1 MRFHRHDL
9 IFNLRPTSKISPE
22 NIFPNPA
29 GRLKIFSRI
38 PPAENIFPNPAGR
51 FFFLPNPADRPKLFA
66 RKLPSESRRPTEN
79 IFANPAGRP
88 KLFSE
93 SRRPAEF
100 IFPNPAGRSF
110 FPNPADRKMSVRK
123 CLSEKCP
130 FENFGSI
137 DSIIDSIRSILV
149 EPAVGDRPDFR
160 SFRKV
165 FQVFGFVRTCSDPF
179 ACIWMHSDAF
189 GSV

>member
-1 MRFHRHDL
+1 MRFNRHDL

-51 FFFLPNPADRPKLFA
+51 FFC
-66 RKLPSESRRPTEN
+66 
-79 IFANPAGRP
+79 
-88 KLFSE
+88 
-93 SRRPAEF
+93 
-100 IFPNPAGRSF
+100 
-110 FPNPADRKMSVRK
+110 PNPADRKMSVRK
-123 CLSEKCP
+123 FLSEKCP

-149 EPAVGDRPDFR
+149 EPAVGDRPDD
-160 SFRKV
+160 V
-165 FQVFGFVRTCSDPF
+165 FFFNGGGGPLRIFV
-179 ACIWMHSDAF
+179 
-189 GSV
+189 